1 MSDLEKEL
9 KEMEAQYEKEF
20 GDGSDAE
27 VELEGQET
35 KEGTEGMEHEGVI
48 RSESLQCEYWLTA
61 LGTPVTCGTRLVS
74 PTLVCQVRGWVPDVF
89 HGTWEDVKP

>member
-48 RSESLQCEYWLTA
+48 RSESLQCEY
-61 LGTPVTCGTRLVS
+61 
-74 PTLVCQVRGWVPDVF
+74 
-89 HGTWEDVKP
+89 

>member
-35 KEGTEGMEHEGVI
+35 KEGVEGMRRGGV
-48 RSESLQCEYWLTA
+48 SCMNCS
-61 LGTPVTCGTRLVS
+61 V
-74 PTLVCQVRGWVPDVF
+74 
-89 HGTWEDVKP
+89 